1 MRNGMLF
8 FCFVGSL
15 LFFPQWTHGKD
26 DPSDGTNVIGK
37 KIDDFTL
44 RDFRGKSLSLREL
57 GDKKAV
63 VVAFLGVECPLAR
76 LYGRKLGELAREWA
90 PRGVVFIAI
99 DSNQQDSIPE
109 LADFARDH
117 QIEFPLLKDP
127 GNEIA
132 DRFGARRTP
141 EVFVLDANHV
151 IRYGGR
157 VDDQYGIGIQKPK
170 PTRQDLVSAVEE
182 VLEGKAV
189 SRPTTDVAGCFI
201 GKVRKPNPKGT
212 ITYTRHVARILQER
226 CVECHRAGE
235 VAPFPLT
242 NYEEVVGWAET
253 IGEVV
258 DEGRMPPWFASPE
271 HGKFLNEGR
280 IPDEEKRVL
289 REWVANGCPEGDR
302 KDLPEPREYTV
313 GWGMPDP
320 DAVYA
325 MSDTPFIVPAEG
337 VIEYQNYTV
346 DPKWTE
352 DKWIS
357 GAEARPGNRS
367 VVHHILVFIRRPK
380 KIYHPMLPGELVSA
394 YAPGMKP
401 TVAHADDMAVLA
413 PAGSKIVFQ
422 VHYTPNGT
430 EQRDISQVGFRFR
443 DPKDVKMEIKAGMA
457 INIFFKIPP
466 RNENYPVTASHVF
479 TEDSLLLG
487 VNPHMHLRGKS
498 FRYEAIYPDGRK
510 EIVMD
515 CPRYDFNW
523 QLGYQFAEPLPM
535 PKGTQILCTAHFDNS
550 ENNPSNPDP
559 ERAVRFGEQTWEE
572 MMIGWFFS
580 AEKRKD

>member
-1 MRNGMLF
+1 MLGALLLSPLPSVANGPAEKSV
-8 FCFVGSL
+8 VGK
-15 LFFPQWTHGKD
+15 P
-26 DPSDGTNVIGK
+26 IA
-37 KIDDFTL
+37 DFSL
-44 RDFRGKSLSLREL
+44 RDFRGKEVSLRDFADQEF
-57 GDKKAV
+57 V
-63 VVAFLGVECPLAR
+63 VVAFLGTECPLAR
-76 LYGRKLGELAREWA
+76 LYGRKLADMSRELAPA
-90 PRGVVFIAI
+90 GIAFLGI
-99 DSNQQDSIPE
+99 DSNQQDSMAKM
-109 LADFARDH
+109 ADYARDH
-117 QIEFPLLKDP
+117 GIDFPLLKDP

-132 DRFGARRTP
+132 DRFGALRTP
-141 EVFVLDANHV
+141 EVFLLDGNRV
-151 IRYGGR
+151 VRYRGR
-157 VDDQYGIGIQKPK
+157 VDDQYGIGVQKPK
-170 PTRQDLVSAVEE
+170 PSHADLRNAIEDLRAGRAVARSETE
-182 VLEGKAV
+182 V
-189 SRPTTDVAGCFI
+189 PGCFI
-201 GKVRKPNPKGT
+201 GRVHKPNPSGV
-212 ITYTRHVARILQER
+212 ITYARHVSRILQER

-242 NYEEVVGWAET
+242 NFEEVVGWAET
-253 IGEVV
+253 IREVV
-258 DEGRMPPWFASPE
+258 DEGRMPPWFASPD
-271 HGKFLNEGR
+271 HGTFLHDGR
-280 IPDEEKRVL
+280 MPDEEKRAL
-289 REWVANGCPEGDR
+289 REWVANGCPEGDP
-302 KDLPEPREYTV
+302 KELPEPREYTL
-313 GWGMPDP
+313 GWAMDEP

-325 MSDTPFIVPAEG
+325 MSDTPFVVPAEG

-346 DPKWTE
+346 DPQWTE
-352 DKWIS
+352 DKWIC

-401 TVAHADDMAVLA
+401 TVAHAEDMALLA

-443 DPKDVKMEIKAGMA
+443 DPKEVKMEIKAGMA

-466 RNENYPVTASHVF
+466 RHENFPVKATHVF

-498 FRYEAIYPDGRK
+498 FRYEAIYPDGRS

-523 QLGYQFAEPLPM
+523 QLGYQYAEPLVM
-535 PKGTQILCTAHFDNS
+535 PKGTQLICTAHFDNS
-550 ENNPSNPDP
+550 EGNPSNPDP